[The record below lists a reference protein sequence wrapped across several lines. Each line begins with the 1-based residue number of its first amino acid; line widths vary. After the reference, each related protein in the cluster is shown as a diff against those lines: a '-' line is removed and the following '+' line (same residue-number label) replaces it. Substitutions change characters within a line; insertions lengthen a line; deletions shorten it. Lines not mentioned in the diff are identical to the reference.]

1 MLPST
6 PEGVLLQEGDAR
18 REPPIVLARRAGTPY
33 RNGHSIV
40 VSVAHPLEP
49 AAPTAGSWHFRGDV
63 RALALSHAGLLRGAR
78 GGADEGPPGVRGR
91 GPAGARRRGGAM
103 IGRAALRHKRFQ
115 QAGVF
120 SCRTVRTRG
129 RAAHRPRREARRTDG
144 AVSPPLA
151 RRPDPPG
158 RRRGAT
164 DRPAGPAPPLGPRQI
179 SVTRRRPSSTA
190 SCTTASTA
198 SSISSIR

>member
-1 MLPST
+1 MLPFT

-33 RNGHSIV
+33 RNGQEVWLSPHIRS
-40 VSVAHPLEP
+40 SLPL
-49 AAPTAGSWHFRGDV
+49 ATAGSWHFRGDV
-63 RALALSHAGLLRGAR
+63 RALVLGHAGLLRGSR
-78 GGADEGPPGVRGR
+78 GGAAEGRPGH
-91 GPAGARRRGGAM
+91 RRRGGAM

-115 QAGVF
+115 EAGAF

-129 RAAHRPRREARRTDG
+129 RAAHRPRREARRADG
-144 AVSPPLA
+144 AESPPVA

-164 DRPAGPAPPLGPRQI
+164 DRPGGPAPPLGPRQI
-179 SVTRRRPSSTA
+179 SVPRRRPSSTA
-190 SCTTASTA
+190 SCTTAST
-198 SSISSIR
+198 